1 MDLGLISVR
10 YARALLKA
18 GIETGQSEKV
28 YADMQTLAGEYIHVP
43 ELATAI
49 HNPMLSREQK
59 KSLFMTAVGDKPCN
73 LTERFFDLVLQEGRE
88 GILQFIANSYITLFR
103 KHNNL
108 VSARV
113 TTATTLTPDTEA
125 RMRQLVE
132 NKTDG
137 TVEFVTEVDPD
148 IIGGFVLE
156 YNTYRLD
163 ASVKSQ
169 LNTILSQ
176 LN

>member
-1 MDLGLISVR
+1 MISVR

-18 GIETGQSEKV
+18 GIETGQSEQV
-28 YADMQTLAGEYIHVP
+28 YKDMQTLAGEYVSVP
-43 ELATAI
+43 ELAAAI

-59 KSLFMTAVGDKPCN
+59 KSLFMTAVGGKLCN

-125 RMRQLVE
+125 KMRQLVE
-132 NKTDG
+132 SKTDG

-156 YNTYRLD
+156 YDTYRLD

-169 LNTILSQ
+169 LSAILSQ
-176 LN
+176 LT